1 MKPTSTALA
10 LLLCFFTISIG
21 GEATTRDRDALL
33 SFKAG
38 VVLDPNETLS
48 DWVPTSDVCN
58 WTRVTCHP
66 IKRRVW
72 QLDLSS
78 SSLHGTV
85 SPSLSNLSFL
95 TVLDLSSNSFHGRI
109 PRELG
114 ELSRLSQLSLS
125 SNLFEGRIPDELGY
139 LRRLIYLDLGNNRL
153 SGRIPGRFLHNLTAV
168 QYVDLT
174 NNSLE
179 GEIPLGNRSKLPD
192 LRFLLLWSNR
202 LSGPIP
208 PSLSNSTEI
217 QWIDVESNCLSGELP
232 TAMVSHMPRLQ
243 YLFLSYNN
251 FVSHDNNTN
260 IRPFFAALANCTHLQ
275 ELELAG
281 NNLAGEIPSEVGD
294 LSENL
299 TQLHL
304 DDNGFY
310 GSIPPTFSNLIN
322 LTFLNL
328 SYNLLNGSIPPQIS
342 LMKKLG
348 LLDLS
353 NNHLSG
359 TIPHSLSNLT
369 QLRRLLLHH
378 NSLYGVIPSSLGEC
392 SNLEILD
399 LSYNRLEGRIPNPV
413 AGLSSLKLYLNLSN
427 NALQGP
433 LPLELSKMDMVLA
446 IDLSSNNLSGM
457 IPPQLGGCVAIEYL
471 NLSGNAL
478 HGPLPA
484 SIGKLSYLQTLD
496 LSLNHLVGTIPD
508 SLRESSMLSF
518 LNLSFNN
525 FSGDIQSFS
534 SLTVGSFLGN
544 PNLCG
549 SSFPGLSPCRGKRN
563 RRSSAV
569 RLSVILTCCIGV
581 PVLLL
586 CLFGYPLLMKWRGI
600 RPSTLKDEEEVVKL
614 PRLSYMELMEAT
626 GGFGGSSLIGS
637 GRFGQVYKG
646 TLKDDTMIAVKVLMM
661 APPESFKRECEVL
674 KRTRHRNL
682 IRIITACSRPDFKLD
697 LVQVVG
703 IVSDVAEG
711 MAYLHHY
718 SPVRVIH
725 CDLKPSN
732 VLLDE
737 DMTAIIADFGIA
749 RLVLHGS
756 VGYIAPEYGLVRHPS
771 TQGDVYSFG
780 VLILETVTGKRPTDT
795 IFQEG
800 STLQEWV
807 KGHYPDDL
815 EAIIDDALL
824 RMSPSISHC
833 DEVWRDVTVELI
845 ELGVTCTQY
854 TPSLRPSMIEVA
866 HEIGALRRDLK
877 QFVSKLMPADTF
889 VRSSSSLSDSW

>member
-1 MKPTSTALA
+1 MNPTSTALA

-21 GEATTRDRDALL
+21 GEAITRDRDALL

-125 SNLFEGRIPDELGY
+125 SNLFEGRIPHELGY

-179 GEIPLGNRSKLPD
+179 GEIPLGDRSRLPD

-208 PSLSNSTEI
+208 LSLSNSTEI
-217 QWIDVESNCLSGELP
+217 QWIDLESNFLSGELP

-243 YLFLSYNN
+243 YLFLSYN
-251 FVSHDNNTN
+251 D
-260 IRPFFAALANCTHLQ
+260 L

-299 TQLHL
+299 AQLHL

-328 SYNLLNGSIPPQIS
+328 SYNLLNGSIPPEIS
-342 LMKKLG
+342 LMKKLERFYLSNNMITGDIPPVLGDIPHLG

-378 NSLYGVIPSSLGEC
+378 NSLHGIG
-392 SNLEILD
+392 
-399 LSYNRLEGRIPNPV
+399 RRIPNAV

-433 LPLELSKMDMVLA
+433 LPLGLSKMDMVLA

-525 FSGDIQSFS
+525 FSGDIQGFS

-549 SSFPGLSPCRGKRN
+549 SSFPGLSPCHGKRN
-563 RRSSAV
+563 RRSSAL

-614 PRLSYMELMEAT
+614 PRLSYMELVEAT

-682 IRIITACSRPDFKLD
+682 IRIITACSRPDFKALVLPLMANGSLESHLYPRCDLD

-737 DMTAIIADFGIA
+737 DMTALIADFGIA
-749 RLVLHGS
+749 
-756 VGYIAPEYGLVRHPS
+756 RHPS

-807 KGHYPDDL
+807 KGHYPHDL
-815 EAIIDDALL
+815 ETIIDDALL

-845 ELGVTCTQY
+845 ELGLTCTQY
-854 TPSLRPSMIEVA
+854 TPSLRPSMIKVA

-877 QFVSKLMPADTF
+877 QFVSKLMPADSF
-889 VRSSSSLSDSW
+889 ARSSSSLSDSW

>member
-1 MKPTSTALA
+1 M
-10 LLLCFFTISIG
+10 
-21 GEATTRDRDALL
+21 
-33 SFKAG
+33 
-38 VVLDPNETLS
+38 
-48 DWVPTSDVCN
+48 
-58 WTRVTCHP
+58 
-66 IKRRVW
+66 
-72 QLDLSS
+72 
-78 SSLHGTV
+78 
-85 SPSLSNLSFL
+85 
-95 TVLDLSSNSFHGRI
+95 
-109 PRELG
+109 
-114 ELSRLSQLSLS
+114 
-125 SNLFEGRIPDELGY
+125 
-139 LRRLIYLDLGNNRL
+139 GNNRL
-153 SGRIPGRFLHNLTAV
+153 SGRIPGRFLHNLTEV

-179 GEIPLGNRSKLPD
+179 GEIPLGDRSKLPD

-217 QWIDVESNCLSGELP
+217 QWIDLESNFLSGELP

-251 FVSHDNNTN
+251 LVSHDNNTN

-281 NNLAGEIPSEVGD
+281 NNLAGEIPPEVGD
-294 LSENL
+294 LSEHL
-299 TQLHL
+299 AQLHL

-328 SYNLLNGSIPPQIS
+328 SYNLLNGSIPPEIS
-342 LMKKLG
+342 LMKKLERFYLSNNMITGDIPPVLGDIPHLG

-353 NNHLSG
+353 NNRLSG

-369 QLRRLLLHH
+369 QLRQLLLHH
-378 NSLYGVIPSSLGEC
+378 NSFHGVIPSSLGEC

-399 LSYNRLEGRIPNPV
+399 LSYNRLEGRIPNAV

-433 LPLELSKMDMVLA
+433 LPLGLSKMDMVLA

-471 NLSGNAL
+471 NLSGDAL

-549 SSFPGLSPCRGKRN
+549 SSFPGLSPCHGKRN
-563 RRSSAV
+563 RWSSAL

-614 PRLSYMELMEAT
+614 PRLSYMELVEAT

-682 IRIITACSRPDFKLD
+682 IRIITACSRPDFKALVLPLMANGSLESHLYPRCDLD
-697 LVQVVG
+697 LVKVVG

-737 DMTAIIADFGIA
+737 DMTALIADFGIA
-749 RLVLHGS
+749 RLVKGEDDSTTASGPDSSSSTAGLLHGS
-756 VGYIAPEYGLVRHPS
+756 MGYIAPEYGLGRHPW

-780 VLILETVTGKRPTDT
+780 VLILEIVTGKRPTDT

-807 KGHYPDDL
+807 KVHYPDDL

-824 RMSPSISHC
+824 RMSPSVSHC
-833 DEVWRDVTVELI
+833 DEVWRDVTVALI
-845 ELGVTCTQY
+845 ELGLTCTQY

-877 QFVSKLMPADTF
+877 QFISKLMPADSF
-889 VRSSSSLSDSW
+889 ARSSSSLSDSW